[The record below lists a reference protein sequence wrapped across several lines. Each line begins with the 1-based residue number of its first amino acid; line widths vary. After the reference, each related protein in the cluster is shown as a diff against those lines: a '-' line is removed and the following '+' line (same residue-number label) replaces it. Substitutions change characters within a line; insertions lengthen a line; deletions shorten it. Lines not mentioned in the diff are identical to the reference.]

1 MKRSEVVA
9 DIISAICISLF
20 LYAALSKL
28 ADYDKFRVQLGQSAL
43 LTPIAGF
50 VAWFIPLAEII
61 LAAALSF
68 PRSRLLG
75 LYGSFTLMVIFTAYI
90 VAILN
95 FSEYVPCSCG
105 GILEKLSWTQ
115 HLVFNLCFTA
125 LLLLGILSVS
135 PKRELNKRSYS

>member
-1 MKRSEVVA
+1 MKRREVVV
-9 DIISAICISLF
+9 DIISVVYISLF

-28 ADYDKFRVQLGQSAL
+28 LDYDKFRVQLGQSPL
-43 LTPIAGF
+43 LTSIAGF
-50 VAWFIPLAEII
+50 AAWFIPFTEIM

-68 PRSRLLG
+68 TRSQLLG

-90 VAILN
+90 VGILN

-115 HLVFNLCFTA
+115 HLVFNLCLIA
-125 LLLLGILSVS
+125 LLLLGILLPSN
-135 PKRELNKRSYS
+135 KHELS